1 MRMVDLMRRKRA
13 LLSALALVFISKA
26 AWGFTHEIAEA
37 ELQQKVAAAMPVEI
51 RKPAY
56 VLTISDP
63 VIDLAGTDETVG
75 VVAQV
80 VLEVPEQMKAVG
92 TVTLSGKLV
101 YEPQGYAFYFRN
113 VQVRKLEVEGI
124 QEALLPALRLV
135 AQFAVARALAARP
148 IYVIKDDSL
157 KAQFARAF
165 LKSVSVRDRKLVLTM
180 EIF

>member
-1 MRMVDLMRRKRA
+1 MRRKRV
-13 LLSALALVFISKA
+13 LLSIFVLAFISEA

-37 ELQQKVAAAMPVEI
+37 ELQQKVVAAMPVEI

-63 VIDLAGTDETVG
+63 VVDLAGNNEIVG

-80 VLEVPEQMKAVG
+80 VLEIPEQTKAVG
-92 TVTLSGKLV
+92 TVTLSGKLA
-101 YEPQGYAFYFRN
+101 YEPQSYAIYFRN
-113 VQVRKLEVEGI
+113 VLIRKLEVEGV
-124 QEALLPALRLV
+124 QDAFLPAVRLV
-135 AQFAVARALAARP
+135 AQFAVARAFAARP

-157 KAQFARAF
+157 KAKFARAF
-165 LKSVSVRDRKLVLTM
+165 LKSISVQDHKLVLTM

>member
-1 MRMVDLMRRKRA
+1 MRGKRA
-13 LLSALALVFISKA
+13 LLSALTWVFISKA

-56 VLTISDP
+56 ALTISDP

-80 VLEVPEQMKAVG
+80 ALEVPEQIKAAG
-92 TVTLSGKLV
+92 TVTLSGKLA
-101 YEPQGYAFYFRN
+101 YEPQDHAFYFRN
-113 VQVRKLEVEGI
+113 VQVRKLEVEGA
-124 QEALLPALRLV
+124 QDALLPILRLV
-135 AQFAVARALAARP
+135 AQFAVTRAFATRP
-148 IYVIKDDSL
+148 IHVIKDDGL
-157 KAQFARAF
+157 KARFARAF
-165 LKSVSVRDRKLVLTM
+165 LKSVSVRDRKLILTM